1 MQTQSLDADDYAS
14 LASSVLKA
22 AVSGIVVI
30 DARGNILHLNPSSE
44 RMFGWRSDEVEGRNI
59 GVLMPS
65 AEARKHDRYMQN
77 YHDTGQP
84 KILGIGREVVAQR
97 KDGTEFPIFLSTS
110 ECELGGKRGYVGV
123 CADLSGLKAAQE
135 KAQVSEQFFREV
147 VDSQTELL
155 CRFDE
160 AGRVTFAN
168 RAFSGF
174 FGSSWSEGACLL
186 DLLPS
191 YERDGM
197 ARYIASLPDDG
208 TPHSHQTCIAT
219 VAGET
224 HWQEW
229 TSRRLPPGED
239 GRREYQSFV
248 LDITE
253 RREAERE
260 VRFLVNHDALT
271 GLSNRHAL
279 ARFVDRTL
287 QSGGVVTVLFIDL
300 DNFKLVNDSVGH
312 GEGDLLLAEIGRR
325 LARFKRPADVL
336 ARLGGDEF
344 VLAVTGAMDE
354 ADIRQLGGQ
363 IIRSVHEPCALGD
376 REYCIEAS
384 IGVSRAPGDGINAD
398 TLLRSADLA
407 MYQAK
412 RLGGGKLEFYSPT
425 LHSDALTTLT
435 IRQELRNAIVHD
447 ELVLFYQPQVNLDT
461 GALVGLEALVRWNH
475 PRRGLLPPG
484 IFLPVAEQYGLMG
497 ALSEWVFEQACRQ
510 RAAFKLTGLPDVP
523 LSVNIDPVKFN
534 DPGFIGFVQGCL
546 HRHGIRPGEMGVEVT
561 ENVAVGKPDDV
572 IGVFRTLHDE
582 GLVLSLDDFGT
593 GYSSLGYLRSFPVET
608 IKLDRAFVRDI
619 DHDEESF
626 ELVRAVVQMAAALKR
641 TILTEG
647 VETAAHVE
655 RVRQAGC
662 VLCQGFYFSKPLPVD
677 DLLQRYVPLE
687 ARLVPAH

>member
-1 MQTQSLDADDYAS
+1 MERHSLGAEDYAS

-30 DARGNILHLNPSSE
+30 DARGDILYLNPSSE
-44 RMFGWRSDEVEGRNI
+44 RMFGWRCDEVVGRNI

-65 AEARKHDRYMQN
+65 AEARRHDQYMQN
-77 YHDTGQP
+77 YHDTGRP

-97 KDGTEFPIFLSTS
+97 KDGTEFPIFLSTG
-110 ECELGGKRGYVGV
+110 ECELGGERGYVGV

-135 KAQVSEQFFREV
+135 KALASERRLREV
-147 VDSQTELL
+147 VDSQVELL

-168 RAFSGF
+168 RAFSEF
-174 FGSSWSEGACLL
+174 FGQDLAEETSLL

-197 ARYIASLPDDG
+197 ARHIASLPDDG
-208 TPHSHQTCIAT
+208 GPHSHQTCIAT
-219 VAGET
+219 AAGLT
-224 HWQEW
+224 RWQEW

-239 GRREYQSFV
+239 GRCEYQSFV

-279 ARFVDRTL
+279 ARFIDRTL
-287 QSGGVVTVLFIDL
+287 QSGGVMAVLFIDL
-300 DNFKLVNDSVGH
+300 DNFKLVNDSIGH
-312 GEGDLLLAEIGRR
+312 GAGDLLLAEIGRR

-344 VLAVTGAMDE
+344 VLAVTGAQSDAE
-354 ADIRQLGGQ
+354 IRQLGGQ
-363 IIRSVHEPCALGD
+363 LIDAIHVPCQLGE
-376 REYCIEAS
+376 REYCVEAS
-384 IGVSRAPGDGINAD
+384 IGVSRTPGDGIDAD

-412 RLGGGKLEFYSPT
+412 RQGGSKLEFYSPT
-425 LHSDALTTLT
+425 LHSDALATLT

-447 ELVLFYQPQVNLDT
+447 ELVLFYQPQVNLET
-461 GALVGLEALVRWNH
+461 GALVGLEALVRWQH
-475 PRRGLLPPG
+475 PERGLLPPG
-484 IFLPVAEQYGLMG
+484 MFLPVAEQYGLMG
-497 ALSEWVFEQACRQ
+497 ALSEWVFERACRQ
-510 RAAFKLTGLPDVP
+510 RADFKLTGLPDVP

-534 DPGFIGFVQGCL
+534 DPGFIAFVQDCL
-546 HRHGIRPGEMGVEVT
+546 RRHGIRPGEMGVEVT

-572 IGVFRTLHDE
+572 IGVFRALHEE
-582 GLVLSLDDFGT
+582 GLLLSLDDFGT
-593 GYSSLGYLRSFPVET
+593 GYSSLGYLRAFPVET

-619 DHDEESF
+619 DHDEASF

-647 VETAAHVE
+647 VETAEHVE
-655 RVRQAGC
+655 KVRQAGC
-662 VLCQGFYFSKPLPVD
+662 VLCQGYYFSRPLPVD
-677 DLLQRYVPLE
+677 ELLQRYAPVTD
-687 ARLVPAH
+687 RSPA